1 MGELAETLVPDR
13 SALRHNLR
21 PLQRDGL
28 IALVAGDADRRLR
41 RVVLTKMGRQA
52 GAGSARLEIG
62 TGPIQR
68 RARRISSSETASHPA
83 PYRPRR
89 TARRASG
96 LTDNTRP
103 DHADTAETPKCFSR
117 KESSHDRTAL

>member
-1 MGELAETLVPDR
+1 
-13 SALRHNLR
+13 
-21 PLQRDGL
+21 
-28 IALVAGDADRRLR
+28 
-41 RVVLTKMGRQA
+41 VLTKMGRQA
-52 GAGSARLEIG
+52 GAGTARLEIG
-62 TGPIQR
+62 IGPVQR

-96 LTDNTRP
+96 LTDDTRP